1 MNETNSI
8 VISIFVGEIKQC
20 LEEKKISKVEGRKRM
35 NEKEKKKNSKKIGE
49 RESEKIVREE
59 ENDWRGNCC

>member
-35 NEKEKKKNSKKIGE
+35 NEKAKKKRIQRKLE
-49 RESEKIVREE
+49 RERVRK
-59 ENDWRGNCC
+59 